1 MDGQFTLLVC
11 MRTRMYLDTLYIQN
25 LSKLRWILEVF
36 LNTVPWVFVLAARK
50 LIFCKSTLYD
60 PSWIWIHLTAAKLQS
75 AVLMFDPFKDVNING
90 VKPILSID
98 GANKNPEHWC
108 PVASPQNTAECLKY
122 QQKQQ
127 TSIVIYRNITC
138 SLSVQSSATRQK
150 KTQIWH
156 LSCWHSTFTSAGF
169 LWRHCIPSW
178 GAGKA
183 STPPTATSSLRVLP
197 PMQPLAVARY
207 PNSQSLGHVARSH
220 HRPTKGHWNNGGFEV
235 STIPEAGGMEIVETI
250 EIIHFLLVEGQGK
263 GK

>member
-1 MDGQFTLLVC
+1 MDLNPSHCGKATICCSHVWPLQGC
-11 MRTRMYLDTLYIQN
+11 QYQRCEAHPEY
-25 LSKLRWILEVF
+25 RWGL
-36 LNTVPWVFVLAARK
+36 
-50 LIFCKSTLYD
+50 
-60 PSWIWIHLTAAKLQS
+60 
-75 AVLMFDPFKDVNING
+75 
-90 VKPILSID
+90 
-98 GANKNPEHWC
+98 KNPEHWC
-108 PVASPQNTAECLKY
+108 LIASPQITAECLKY

-127 TSIVIYRNITC
+127 KIYRNITC
-138 SLSVQSSATRQK
+138 SLSVQSSATKQK
-150 KTQIWH
+150 KHIWH
-156 LSCWHSTFTSAGF
+156 LSCWHSTFTSARF

-183 STPPTATSSLRVLP
+183 STLPTATSSLRVHP

-250 EIIHFLLVEGQGK
+250 QIIHFLLVDPQGK